1 MFVNKFIASDFQV
14 DTRDSYG
21 NTMLHYAVVADNA
34 KMEKLITETYG
45 ANPTLVNNAK
55 QTPADVKKQ
64 LLDAGADINWVRKVH
79 GCNEPLADFC

>member
-1 MFVNKFIASDFQV
+1 
-14 DTRDSYG
+14 
-21 NTMLHYAVVADNA
+21 
-34 KMEKLITETYG
+34 MEKLITETYG